1 MDSGENRVPDVT
13 LDGTI
18 IHYEAAGDG
27 FPLVLLHGIGS
38 NSRSWR
44 RQLAALA
51 PDFKVIA
58 WDAPG
63 YGRSSDPSG
72 KPSMRVYADCLRRFL
87 GAMGLNRIFL
97 LGHSTGGVVAQ
108 EFYRMY
114 PDLVRALILADT
126 RYLGSQTVLEQR
138 LNSLRTMTPAQLA
151 QERGPKLL
159 SPNAPPNLVQE
170 VVSIMS
176 EVRPVG
182 YEFAARALA
191 ESDTRDVLR
200 NLPVPTLLIWGA
212 EDEITP
218 VWDEV
223 PTEALLKIIPEAGHL
238 CYIEQ
243 PARFNEIVK
252 DFLASRLIQN

>member
-13 LDGTI
+13 LGAAT
-18 IHYEAAGDG
+18 IHYETAGDG

-38 NSRSWR
+38 NSRSWC
-44 RQLAALA
+44 RQLAALST
-51 PDFKVIA
+51 DFKVIA

-63 YGRSSDPSG
+63 YGRSSDPTG
-72 KPSMRVYADCLRRFL
+72 EPSMRFYAENLRRL
-87 GAMGLNRIFL
+87 LDAIGLTQIFL
-97 LGHSTGGVVAQ
+97 IGHSTGGVVAQ

-114 PDLVRALILADT
+114 PDFVRRLVLADT
-126 RYLGSQTVLEQR
+126 RYVGLQAVLEQR
-138 LNSLRTMTPAQLA
+138 LNSLRTMTPAQMA

-159 SPNAPPNLVQE
+159 TPKAPPHLIQE

-176 EVRPVG
+176 EVRPTG

-191 ESDTRDVLR
+191 QSDTSEVVR
-200 NLPVPTLLIWGA
+200 NLRVPTLLIWGA

-218 VWDEV
+218 MWNEV
-223 PTEALLKIIPEAGHL
+223 PSGAILKIIPNAGHL

-243 PARFNEIVK
+243 PDRFNEIVK
-252 DFLASRLIQN
+252 DFLAQ

>member
-13 LDGTI
+13 LDGAT
-18 IHYEAAGDG
+18 IHYETAGDG

-72 KPSMRVYADCLRRFL
+72 KPSMQFYADCLHRFL
-87 GAMGLNRIFL
+87 DEIGLNRIFL
-97 LGHSTGGVVAQ
+97 LGHSTGGIVAQ
-108 EFYRMY
+108 EFYRMC
-114 PDLVRALILADT
+114 PDFVRALILADT
-126 RYLGSQTVLEQR
+126 RYLGSQTGLEQR
-138 LNSLRTMTPAQLA
+138 LNSIRTMTPAQLA

-159 SPNAPPNLVQE
+159 SPKAPLNLVQE

-176 EVRPVG
+176 EVRYVG

-191 ESDTRDVLR
+191 ESDTRDVVR
-200 NLPVPTLLIWGA
+200 NLQVPTLLIWGA

-223 PTEALLKIIPEAGHL
+223 PEEALLKIIPDAGHL

-243 PARFNEIVK
+243 PDRFNEIVK
-252 DFLASRLIQN
+252 DFLFHH

>member
-13 LDGTI
+13 LDDTT
-18 IHYEAAGDG
+18 IHYETAGDG

-51 PDFKVIA
+51 PHFKVIA

-72 KPSMRVYADCLRRFL
+72 KPSMYFYADCLHRFL
-87 GAMGLNRIFL
+87 DKIGLNRIFL

-108 EFYRMY
+108 EFYRMC
-114 PDLVRALILADT
+114 PDFVRGLILADT
-126 RYLGSQTVLEQR
+126 RNLGAQAVLEQR
-138 LNSLRTMTPAQLA
+138 LNSIRTMTPAQLA

-159 SPNAPPNLVQE
+159 SPKAPPNLVQE

-176 EVRPVG
+176 EVRYVG

-191 ESDTRDVLR
+191 ESDTRDVVR
-200 NLPVPTLLIWGA
+200 NLQVPTLLIWGE

-223 PTEALLKIIPEAGHL
+223 PTAALLKIIPDAGHL

-243 PARFNEIVK
+243 PERFNEIVK
-252 DFLASRLIQN
+252 DFLFHH

>member
-1 MDSGENRVPDVT
+1 MDSGEDRVPDVT
-13 LDGTI
+13 LGDAT
-18 IHYEAAGDG
+18 IHYETAGDG

-44 RQLAALA
+44 RQLAALSTH
-51 PDFKVIA
+51 FKVIA

-63 YGRSSDPSG
+63 YGRSSDPTG
-72 KPSMRVYADCLRRFL
+72 EPSMRFYAECLRRFL
-87 GAMGLNRIFL
+87 EAIGLKSIFL
-97 LGHSTGGVVAQ
+97 LGHSTGGVIAQ

-114 PDLVRALILADT
+114 PEFVRRLVLADT
-126 RYLGSQTVLEQR
+126 RYVGSQAVLEQR
-138 LNSLRTMTPAQLA
+138 LNTLRTMTPAQLA

-159 SPNAPPNLVQE
+159 TPKAPPHLIQE

-176 EVRPVG
+176 EVRLIG

-191 ESDTRDVLR
+191 QSDTREVVR
-200 NLPVPTLLIWGA
+200 NLAVPTLLIWGA

-218 VWDEV
+218 MWNAV
-223 PTEALLKIIPEAGHL
+223 PPGATLKIIPDAGHL

-243 PARFNEIVK
+243 PDRFNEIVK
-252 DFLASRLIQN
+252 GFLSK